1 MHPVTSRRSVSHNES
16 NDRTENGMSMS
27 AFDFNSIWLAV
38 VSAVHGDATAALIA
52 ACVLLAG
59 LIAWRRLQALERRT
73 STLQEQLTVFAE
85 AARSVATH
93 VSSIGEQAQRPAVPE
108 GSRRYLV
115 KRARLQ
121 LADGIALKKLAP
133 QLGLRRDELKLIAM
147 QDEKKEGA
155 GG

>member
-1 MHPVTSRRSVSHNES
+1 
-16 NDRTENGMSMS
+16 MSTS

-38 VSAVHGDATAALIA
+38 VSATHADAMIALIA

-59 LIAWRRLQALERRT
+59 LIAWRRLQTLERRT

-85 AARSVATH
+85 AARRVATH
-93 VSSIGEQAQRPAVPE
+93 VATLGEHPQRPAVPE

-121 LADGIALKKLAP
+121 LADGIALKKVAP
-133 QLGLRRDELKLIAM
+133 QHGLRRDELKLITMRSDA
-147 QDEKKEGA
+147 EKEA
-155 GG
+155 SA

>member
-1 MHPVTSRRSVSHNES
+1 M
-16 NDRTENGMSMS
+16 ENGMSMS
-27 AFDFNSIWLAV
+27 AYDWGAISLAV
-38 VSAVHGDATAALIA
+38 QNAASADTTVALIA
-52 ACVLLAG
+52 ACVLLVG

-85 AARSVATH
+85 AARRVATH
-93 VSSIGEQAQRPAVPE
+93 VATIGEQTQRPAVPE

-121 LADGIALKKLAP
+121 LADGLALKKIAP

-147 QDEKKEGA
+147 RDEKREA
-155 GG
+155 AES